1 MAAATVP
8 FDLTINHL
16 LVTPWQQYAGK
27 LTLTSP
33 DNNKSLQTLGYQG
46 QQLSFAVTLNEQ
58 QQLSLN
64 QFSMAI
70 PGMPQLFQLSGKI
83 KIPLSLDEWPEQGAL
98 DGLLTTGYLSKPLLL
113 NLSWQQQQGV
123 LTLTERGDNQPLA
136 RLPWQASAN
145 LIQIVNGQ
153 WQWPYG
159 QQPLKGGVNL
169 TLHDWDQGLE
179 QTSIDA
185 RINVITSGK
194 MAKGTP
200 Y

>member
-1 MAAATVP
+1 
-8 FDLTINHL
+8 
-16 LVTPWQQYAGK
+16 
-27 LTLTSP
+27 
-33 DNNKSLQTLGYQG
+33 
-46 QQLSFAVTLNEQ
+46 
-58 QQLSLN
+58 
-64 QFSMAI
+64 MAI

-159 QQPLKGGVNL
+159 QQPLKGAL
-169 TLHDWDQGLE
+169 T
-179 QTSIDA
+179 
-185 RINVITSGK
+185 
-194 MAKGTP
+194 
-200 Y
+200 